1 VRQLQNH
8 ARPGALLLV
17 SPVSGNSPNLVRAL
31 EWAHANGIRTIALVG
46 AARGRA
52 ASLAE
57 HPIVVDDSH
66 YGRVEDTQMHILHI
80 LCYAVVEKALPTST
94 VRPG

>member
-1 VRQLQNH
+1 
-8 ARPGALLLV
+8 
-17 SPVSGNSPNLVRAL
+17 L

-46 AARGRA
+46 AGGGRA
-52 ASLAE
+52 ARLAE
-57 HPIVVDDSH
+57 HTIVVDDSH

-80 LCYAVVEKALPTST
+80 LCYAFVEKALPTST